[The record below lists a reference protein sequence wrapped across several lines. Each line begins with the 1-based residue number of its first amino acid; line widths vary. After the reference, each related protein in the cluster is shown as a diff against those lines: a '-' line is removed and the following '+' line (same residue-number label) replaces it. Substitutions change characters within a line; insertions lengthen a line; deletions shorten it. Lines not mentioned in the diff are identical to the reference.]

1 MQQKTHPNS
10 IAGLFKKEPRTGLW
24 ARECYGG
31 GLLAPGFFCGG
42 LGGGPEILGFRVKLW
57 NDVG

>member
-1 MQQKTHPNS
+1 MFNTALFGLAVHHMQQKTHPNS

-31 GLLAPGFFCGG
+31 GLLAPG
-42 LGGGPEILGFRVKLW
+42 LGWLGW
-57 NDVG
+57 WS